1 MDKRSLL
8 VTSAIAG
15 LFAVSTVAAQAHS
28 PKLGK
33 DKEKC
38 VGVAKAGMN
47 DCGTSTHSCAGQS
60 KIDGDANEWMALPK
74 GTCERIVGGKVVQSE
89 AKPLPKN

>member
-8 VTSAIAG
+8 ITSAIAG

-33 DKEKC
+33 NQEKC
-38 VGVAKAGMN
+38 AGVVKAGMN
-47 DCGTSTHSCAGQS
+47 DCGTSIHSCAGQA
-60 KIDGDANEWMALPK
+60 KVDGDADEWIALPK
-74 GTCERIVGGKVVQSE
+74 GTCERIVGGKVVQSG
-89 AKPLPKN
+89 AK